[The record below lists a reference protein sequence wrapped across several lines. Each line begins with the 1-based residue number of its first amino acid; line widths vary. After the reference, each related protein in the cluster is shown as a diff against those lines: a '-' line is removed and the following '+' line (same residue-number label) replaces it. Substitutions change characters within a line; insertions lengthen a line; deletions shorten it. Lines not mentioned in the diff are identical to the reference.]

1 MLANSTPSPVEKLIK
16 SSAVCE
22 ALSIS
27 RATLYKAIHAGQFP
41 APVKIG
47 SASRWPLS
55 AINAFIA
62 ARAHPA
68 GGEQ

>member
-1 MLANSTPSPVEKLIK
+1 MTPNSTPSPVEKLVK
-16 SSAVCE
+16 SSAVCD

-27 RATLYKAIHAGQFP
+27 RATLYKAISSGQFP
-41 APVKIG
+41 PPVKIG

-62 ARAHPA
+62 ARAHHP